1 MSRAAT
7 AASATAATTT
17 THVVSSNVD
26 IWSSFLLQT
35 REHAEN
41 TTLFLDTFEIDDW
54 DEDKPEI
61 ENKVKVSRPVFNL
74 AGKFLGTQ
82 TREQS
87 LKMALQAAVDARM
100 WFLVTRH
107 LDDLNDK
114 EETRSYYE
122 NKSEVSHVTLMKMVL
137 IGTETIKMSQT
148 EQDNVVRA
156 VNRMIEDKTEYL
168 TVEQYDEAWQ
178 WDRAFQQAKRVVVS
192 EDKRVQ
198 AETEAWE
205 KKMAKQVA
213 PAQLE
218 ATDSDTE
225 PEAET

>member
-7 AASATAATTT
+7 AATATTDF
-17 THVVSSNVD
+17 VSSDVD
-26 IWSSFLLQT
+26 TWSSFLLKT
-35 REHAEN
+35 RQNAEN
-41 TTLFLDTFEIDDW
+41 ITLFLSTYNIDEW
-54 DEDKPEI
+54 DGDGPEI
-61 ENKVKVSRPVFNL
+61 EKMVPVSRPVFNL

-100 WFLVTRH
+100 CFLVTHH
-107 LDDLNDK
+107 LGDLNDK

-122 NKSEVSHVTLMKMVL
+122 NKSEVSHVTLMEMVL

-178 WDRAFQQAKRVVVS
+178 WDHAFQQAKRVVVS
-192 EDKRVQ
+192 EDKRVH

-205 KKMAKQVA
+205 KQMAKQVA

>member
-1 MSRAAT
+1 
-7 AASATAATTT
+7 
-17 THVVSSNVD
+17 VSSDVD
-26 IWSSFLLQT
+26 IWSSFLVKT
-35 REHAEN
+35 REDPKN
-41 TTLFLDTFEIDDW
+41 TTLFLDTYEIDDW
-54 DEDKPEI
+54 VEDDPEI
-61 ENKVKVSRPVFNL
+61 INMVQVSRVVFDL

-87 LKMALQAAVDARM
+87 LKLALQAAVDERM
-100 WFLVTRH
+100 CFLVTNH
-107 LDDLNDK
+107 LKDLNNK
-114 EETRSYYE
+114 EETLAYYE
-122 NKSEVSHVTLMKMVL
+122 NKSEVAHVTLMKMVL

-168 TVEQYDEAWQ
+168 TVEQYDEDWQ
-178 WDRAFQQAKRVVVS
+178 WNHAFQQAKRVVVS

-205 KKMAKQVA
+205 KKMVKQVA

-225 PEAET
+225 PEAEK